1 MEGCVKDFEFS
12 FPTQIIFGADA
23 EEKIGALSQ
32 KYGHRAMI
40 IYGSERIRN
49 NGLYD
54 RLAAKLKEYG
64 VISLPFGGIAENP
77 RLIKVDEGIDLV
89 RNNEIDLLLAV
100 GGGSVI
106 DTAKAISLG
115 SYYPGDVWDLYEQK
129 AKATEVLPIGVVLT
143 MAATASEANGV
154 SVIWNEEQNRKCA
167 LTDAR
172 VCPKFALMNPELTYT
187 VPARQTAAG
196 SLDIFAHAFERYI
209 VRSQEG
215 VLRDHLC
222 ESIMQTV
229 IEELPVVLADPA
241 SKEGRSE
248 LMWTAT
254 MAHSNMIGFEGDYAC
269 HAVSHIFTELFGLSH
284 GEALAILMPA
294 WCCMMSSREPEFM
307 KKFFSHVWHAEGG
320 DDEALLWD
328 GVKRFYRFISS
339 CGLATTLKEAG
350 FINVDTDR
358 VTDKVLQGETQFIG
372 GGFQKLYR
380 QDVKN
385 LIELCL

>member
-1 MEGCVKDFEFS
+1 M
-12 FPTQIIFGADA
+12 
-23 EEKIGALSQ
+23 
-32 KYGHRAMI
+32 
-40 IYGSERIRN
+40 
-49 NGLYD
+49 
-54 RLAAKLKEYG
+54 
-64 VISLPFGGIAENP
+64 ISLPFGGIAENP

-241 SKEGRSE
+241 SKEGRNE

-269 HAVSHIFTELFGLSH
+269 HAVPIFYGTVWTVPRRGTCNPDAGVVLYD
-284 GEALAILMPA
+284 
-294 WCCMMSSREPEFM
+294 EFAGTGIYE
-307 KKFFSHVWHAEGG
+307 KFFSHVWHAEGG

>member
-1 MEGCVKDFEFS
+1 M
-12 FPTQIIFGADA
+12 
-23 EEKIGALSQ
+23 
-32 KYGHRAMI
+32 
-40 IYGSERIRN
+40 
-49 NGLYD
+49 
-54 RLAAKLKEYG
+54 
-64 VISLPFGGIAENP
+64 
-77 RLIKVDEGIDLV
+77 
-89 RNNEIDLLLAV
+89 
-100 GGGSVI
+100 
-106 DTAKAISLG
+106 
-115 SYYPGDVWDLYEQK
+115 
-129 AKATEVLPIGVVLT
+129 LPIGVVLT

-215 VLRDHLC
+215 VLRDHLS

>member
-1 MEGCVKDFEFS
+1 MEDQVKDFEFS
-12 FPTQIIFGADA
+12 FPTQIIFGSHA
-23 EEKIGALSQ
+23 EEKVGVMSQ
-32 KYGHRAMI
+32 RYGRRAMI
-40 IYGSERIRN
+40 IYGSERIRK
-49 NGLYD
+49 NGLYEQ
-54 RLAAKLKEYG
+54 LTATMEQCG
-64 VISLPFGGIAENP
+64 VSCLPFGGIAENP
-77 RLIKVDEGIDLV
+77 RLIRVEEGINLV
-89 RNNEIDLLLAV
+89 RKHDIDFLLAV

-115 SYYPGDVWDLYEQK
+115 SYYSGNVWDLYEQK
-129 AKATEVLPIGVVLT
+129 AKAEKVLPVGVVLT

-154 SVIWNEEQNRKCA
+154 SVIWNEEKNQKCA

-209 VRSQEG
+209 VRAQQG

-222 ESIMQTV
+222 ESVMQTV
-229 IEELPVVLADPA
+229 IQELPVILQDGT
-241 SKEGRSE
+241 SREGRSE

-254 MAHSNMIGFEGDYAC
+254 MAHSNLIGFEGDYAC

-284 GEALAILMPA
+284 GAALAILMPA
-294 WCCMMSSREPEFM
+294 WCRMMCGADPEFM
-307 KKFFSHVWHAEGG
+307 SKFFRHVWNATG
-320 DDEALLWD
+320 DDEQALLWD
-328 GVKRFYRFISS
+328 GVKRFYRFVSS

-350 FINVDTDR
+350 FIDVDTER
-358 VTDKVLQGETQFIG
+358 VTDKVLQGGKTFIG
-372 GGFQKLYR
+372 GGFRKLYR

>member
-1 MEGCVKDFEFS
+1 MKDFEFS

-115 SYYPGDVWDLYEQK
+115 SYYPGDVWDLYE
-129 AKATEVLPIGVVLT
+129 LT
-143 MAATASEANGV
+143 MAATASESNGV

-241 SKEGRSE
+241 SKEGRNE